1 MTRFLISAMDYIQEH
16 EQKLTTAFAE
26 VLRAEDDIAT
36 AKRELD
42 NATAGLQSAVTAAE
56 TKLMAAWDAVKAL
69 MEETGEV
76 EVILRG
82 EATDFKIAYSTPRE
96 TVKVE
101 PEAVPEEFCKME
113 RRPKLKEIGEYLK
126 GLRDAGQAL
135 PNWASFQMSTAK
147 LGWKAIK
154 RTTTKE

>member
-1 MTRFLISAMDYIQEH
+1 MDAIQEH
-16 EQKLTTAFAE
+16 QQKLTTAFAE
-26 VLRAEDDIAT
+26 VLRAEDEISA

-42 NATAGLQSAVTAAE
+42 DATFGLQTAVTAAE
-56 TKLMAAWDAVKAL
+56 TRLVAAWDSVKAL

-76 EVILRG
+76 EVILAG
-82 EATDFKIAYSTPRE
+82 EVTDFKIAYSTPRE

-113 RRPKLKEIGEYLK
+113 RKPRLKEIGEYLK
-126 GLRDAGQAL
+126 GLRDAKL
-135 PNWASFQMSTAK
+135 DFPNWASFQTAKAK

-154 RTTTKE
+154 RNNSTR